1 MSILGQTVGKL
12 KQKSTYDHFFQ
23 TLKYSLY
30 VISHPLD
37 GTWDLT
43 HENRGSIA
51 AANFIVILTLFTRIW
66 RLQFTSFQFIQVYWE
81 NVNIFL
87 QFASVLLP
95 LVIWCVGNWGLT
107 TLFDGKGT
115 MKKIYMGT
123 AYALTPYPL
132 IQIPL
137 IFFSNVITVE
147 EGAFYSVFSQF
158 SIIWAA
164 LLIIAA
170 MMQIHEYSLGKTIA
184 CIIASIAA
192 MMVIVFILLLFF
204 SLISDG
210 VAYFVSLYEEFIF
223 RLY

>member
-1 MSILGQTVGKL
+1 MSMMSRTVDKL
-12 KQKSTYDHFFQ
+12 KQKSTYQHFFK
-23 TLKYSLY
+23 TLRYSLY

-37 GTWDLT
+37 GFWDLT

-51 AANFIVILTLFTRIW
+51 AANFIVILTLFTQIW
-66 RLQFTSFQFIQVYWE
+66 RLQYTSFQFIQVYWE

-87 QFASVLLP
+87 QFASILLP

-137 IFFSNVITVE
+137 IFFSNIITYE
-147 EGAFYSVFSQF
+147 EGTFYYVLSNVSL
-158 SIIWAA
+158 IWVVI
-164 LLIIAA
+164 LIISA
-170 MMQIHEYSLGKTIA
+170 MMQIHEYSLGKTLA
-184 CIIASIAA
+184 CIVASIGA
-192 MMVIVFILLLFF
+192 MMVIVFIMLLFF

-210 VAYFVSLYEEFIF
+210 IAYFVSLYDEFIF

>member
-1 MSILGQTVGKL
+1 MSMLGQTVDKL
-12 KQKSTYDHFFQ
+12 KQKSTYEHFFQ

-37 GTWDLT
+37 GFWDLT
-43 HENRGSIA
+43 HEHRGSIA

-95 LVIWCVGNWGLT
+95 LIIWCVGNWGLT

-132 IQIPL
+132 IQLPL

-147 EGAFYSVFSQF
+147 EGAFYQVFSQF
-158 SIIWAA
+158 SILWVA
-164 LLIIAA
+164 LLIVAA

-210 VAYFVSLYEEFIF
+210 VAYFVSLYKEFIF